1 LIHKRKRSEDEY
13 YSGSEEE
20 EEEEVEDSINQ
31 EPENEAV
38 IDSKNKIPG
47 SVSKQDFILFD
58 QKEKKSNK
66 ENQRLLGSFGI
77 ENLALFFIKFRV
89 DRDSISD
96 PLNQQLIHQCYNFLV
111 MYVKDNFQNQVKVH
125 NNLEIFL
132 KDLDKNSLICLLI
145 YEMFKGNKKFLT
157 LNVTKILRVII
168 LSAEEAALHSSKK
181 CLYLKLLEV
190 FCKFEDK
197 LVRPN
202 QQEIVVNFTR
212 DVSKNNLIYLFS
224 AEGLPHLV
232 RLLQACLKKDDV
244 PAKAAE
250 EGAELVDLL
259 QTAEA
264 SSQSANMSI
273 EVFNVMVCLNL
284 MSVCCEGKSDMAE
297 IKCQNDIVNVQTAL
311 TLYQNAGKLWPFKST
326 VLKYIMH
333 CYLDSG
339 NEQLFS
345 RQHNPKNIE
354 SLLAIIEL
362 IKDDMVVILDEWNK
376 QENDCRII
384 FPDGFRSS
392 FLKES
397 KIHALGCVTSFFK
410 AFLRNKKVESTVGID
425 MFPVYHEI
433 TIKIAR
439 MYYLTPNVTFKNNA
453 MDVLQFI
460 NTSEKYSHLLQNVQH
475 PANQNIYVESK
486 KKGSGGSMDV
496 ETGQKTTMLST
507 SLVQLAYSEDM
518 IM

>member
-1 LIHKRKRSEDEY
+1 
-13 YSGSEEE
+13 
-20 EEEEVEDSINQ
+20 
-31 EPENEAV
+31 
-38 IDSKNKIPG
+38 
-47 SVSKQDFILFD
+47 LFD

-77 ENLALFFIKFRV
+77 ENLALFFIKYRV

-244 PAKAAE
+244 PAKAPE

-264 SSQSANMSI
+264 SS
-273 EVFNVMVCLNL
+273 
-284 MSVCCEGKSDMAE
+284 
-297 IKCQNDIVNVQTAL
+297 
-311 TLYQNAGKLWPFKST
+311 
-326 VLKYIMH
+326 
-333 CYLDSG
+333 
-339 NEQLFS
+339 
-345 RQHNPKNIE
+345 
-354 SLLAIIEL
+354 
-362 IKDDMVVILDEWNK
+362 
-376 QENDCRII
+376 
-384 FPDGFRSS
+384 
-392 FLKES
+392 
-397 KIHALGCVTSFFK
+397 
-410 AFLRNKKVESTVGID
+410 
-425 MFPVYHEI
+425 
-433 TIKIAR
+433 
-439 MYYLTPNVTFKNNA
+439 
-453 MDVLQFI
+453 
-460 NTSEKYSHLLQNVQH
+460 
-475 PANQNIYVESK
+475 
-486 KKGSGGSMDV
+486 
-496 ETGQKTTMLST
+496 
-507 SLVQLAYSEDM
+507 
-518 IM
+518 